1 MHVGPRDPA
10 QFVAPDW
17 GRAVTTIGPAPYVAF
32 VPTPLPRTMS
42 LDTATI
48 SALSHAD
55 SSLGRLAGTGQLM
68 PNPHLL
74 LIRFARREALS
85 SSRIEGT
92 QASLSDVFE
101 AEAGGRPTEDVRE
114 VTNYTAAMDHGLA
127 RLDTLPVSS
136 RLLCEM
142 HAHTCCAACAAR
154 SELQANSGAARTGSA
169 PPEPACR
176 PPPFSSRRRWMT
188 WSLRCRTG
196 SATHT
201 IHRRSCLYSSG
212 RPCCTTSSRPFT
224 RSSTATAAWG
234 ACSSCCSWW
243 STGRSRLPLLPL
255 SPYFERH
262 RGSYYRHLQQV
273 REQGQVQEWLR
284 FFLRA
289 VTEQATDAVA
299 RARRLLDLRE
309 DYRQALR
316 GVRSRATDAV
326 DLLFASPVL
335 TRRRLATELG
345 VTVRTATKVLR
356 QLTELGALR
365 EVASGQGALSRWYAD
380 EILAA
385 LED

>member
-1 MHVGPRDPA
+1 M
-10 QFVAPDW
+10 VA
-17 GRAVTTIGPAPYVAF
+17 
-32 VPTPLPRTMS
+32 
-42 LDTATI
+42 
-48 SALSHAD
+48 ALSDWERYAHDPSPVMPLLVRAALLHYQFETIHPFLD
-55 SSLGRLAGTGQLM
+55 GNGRLGRL
-68 PNPHLL
+68 
-74 LIRFARREALS
+74 LI
-85 SSRIEGT
+85 
-92 QASLSDVFE
+92 V
-101 AEAGGRPTEDVRE
+101 
-114 VTNYTAAMDHGLA
+114 
-127 RLDTLPVSS
+127 
-136 RLLCEM
+136 
-142 HAHTCCAACAAR
+142 
-154 SELQANSGAARTGSA
+154 
-169 PPEPACR
+169 
-176 PPPFSSRRRWMT
+176 
-188 WSLRCRTG
+188 
-196 SATHT
+196 
-201 IHRRSCLYSSG
+201 
-212 RPCCTTSSRPFT
+212 
-224 RSSTATAAWG
+224 
-234 ACSSCCSWW
+234 CSWW

>member
-1 MHVGPRDPA
+1 
-10 QFVAPDW
+10 
-17 GRAVTTIGPAPYVAF
+17 
-32 VPTPLPRTMS
+32 
-42 LDTATI
+42 
-48 SALSHAD
+48 
-55 SSLGRLAGTGQLM
+55 
-68 PNPHLL
+68 
-74 LIRFARREALS
+74 
-85 SSRIEGT
+85 
-92 QASLSDVFE
+92 
-101 AEAGGRPTEDVRE
+101 
-114 VTNYTAAMDHGLA
+114 
-127 RLDTLPVSS
+127 
-136 RLLCEM
+136 
-142 HAHTCCAACAAR
+142 
-154 SELQANSGAARTGSA
+154 
-169 PPEPACR
+169 
-176 PPPFSSRRRWMT
+176 
-188 WSLRCRTG
+188 
-196 SATHT
+196 
-201 IHRRSCLYSSG
+201 
-212 RPCCTTSSRPFT
+212 
-224 RSSTATAAWG
+224 
-234 ACSSCCSWW
+234 
-243 STGRSRLPLLPL
+243 LLPL

-284 FFLRA
+284 LFLRA

-345 VTVRTATKVLR
+345 VTVQTATKVLR